1 MFNLSV
7 LPSNAWSFLGS
18 NKMLYLERETRK
30 CWFLLL
36 LVSPFPSSPCAFLW
50 QVAQQRAALL
60 FHFIRGPPKRS
71 WLSR

>member
-1 MFNLSV
+1 
-7 LPSNAWSFLGS
+7 
-18 NKMLYLERETRK
+18 MLYLERETRK

-36 LVSPFPSSPCAFLW
+36 LVSPFPPSPCAFLW